1 MTDDEPEEALN
12 PDKTDI
18 NEICVLPGGKKE
30 ADVRFHFDR
39 FMKVFTYQ
47 ILYFG
52 LLGPFTPL
60 LMLLTEGNF
69 NLADNMCL
77 TLRGIFKYFLI

>member
-1 MTDDEPEEALN
+1 MSDDEPEEDVN

-18 NEICVLPGGKKE
+18 NEICQLPGGKKE

-47 ILYFG
+47 MLYLA

-60 LMLLTEGNF
+60 FMYLIEGNF
-69 NLADNMCL
+69 NLADNMCF
-77 TLRGIFKYFLI
+77 TLRGIMSFFLI